1 MRQNCK
7 RFEKRKKSSEKR
19 NLNKIAPRQK
29 NSLDKLALHRK
40 KSIFMLNQSNGSL
53 RDILKETGIK
63 DLQVYDGF
71 HVPIKNESSLRLAQT
86 YLTKTDHGYYKYN
99 QMVLTNHELYL
110 FNDR

>member
-1 MRQNCK
+1 MRQKCK
-7 RFEKRKKSSEKR
+7 RFDKKFEKG

-29 NSLDKLALHRK
+29 NSLDKLALNRK
-40 KSIFMLNQSNGSL
+40 KTIFVLSQQSGSL

-71 HVPIKNESSLRLAQT
+71 HVPIKMESSLRLTHT